1 MNSPQVGPTEVP
13 FLDRWSPAPHHRLA
27 SAAANGTR
35 LHLSDGPYLNDPHR
49 AVDDPSLRPPTQ
61 HTPPFHFAT
70 SWSHHN
76 ASLFFLPSQSYQPL
90 PTELEPYGLPQCY
103 STFTEATGSGDY
115 EDDSFDVSALRDQY
129 LDLSERCP
137 LPSVESHSVSPSADC
152 IDSSEILGLDFQAA
166 KRRRVE
172 DWHFLRPPNRSG
184 SDDKYSEESGDQEG
198 PSRSPFYYSPPPGH
212 ELAPLIDVPMFKHI
226 GSKNAHT
233 THLSGSPALKFTEA
247 RKDGRSKR
255 QAFACLSCRERKIA
269 CGRPTEESKDR
280 TCDQCVR
287 RHRQCVY
294 PTESRR
300 GYHLRIK
307 SLGHRARP
315 AHNLDMGMTRPLLN

>member
-1 MNSPQVGPTEVP
+1 MPRQSRH
-13 FLDRWSPAPHHRLA
+13 FLLA
-27 SAAANGTR
+27 R

-103 STFTEATGSGDY
+103 SPFTEATGSGDY

-172 DWHFLRPPNRSG
+172 D
-184 SDDKYSEESGDQEG
+184 G
-198 PSRSPFYYSPPPGH
+198 PMINIAKKVETKKVQVDRLSITLPPPGH